1 MFKNLDKYDIRKAMS
16 WVEMPELRKPGAP
29 MARILVKPATE
40 ANSPYYNA
48 LLKLSGKRIRAMA
61 RTDTITAED
70 SAASR
75 DEDAQ
80 LYPLFVIQGWEY
92 LDGEGD
98 DLDEG
103 GFVPYNRPNAQKL
116 CALLNEKAPH
126 LLDRLRNEAAT
137 TERFYG
143 EDEIPPPSQD
153 ELTELAGN

>member
-1 MFKNLDKYDIRKAMS
+1 MFKNLDKYDIRQAMS

-40 ANSPYYNA
+40 ANTAYYNA
-48 LLKLSGKRIRAMA
+48 MLKMSGKRIRAMA
-61 RTDTITAED
+61 KTDAITAED
-70 SAASR
+70 AAASR
-75 DEDAQ
+75 DDDAV
-80 LYPLFVIQGWEY
+80 LYPLYVIHHWEHI
-92 LDGEGD
+92 DGEGD

-103 GFVPYNRPNAQKL
+103 GFVPFNRAHAKKL

-143 EDEIPPPSQD
+143 EDEIAPPDAD
-153 ELTELAGN
+153 ELAEN